1 MLCGFCRAFKKP
13 CKFPRGDSHM
23 GMLLQPRSLQQCLA
37 GEQTSVTEYRE
48 RMVAVRDHALTSCFI
63 RHLPS
68 SVSSALAGGVTSV
81 AIASSS
87 AEQRLHCEHGLPR
100 TEGGH
105 REAVRTKMGARRQ
118 HTESVSWHSLP
129 RTSLFKQKA
138 PTLCG
143 AGRAYNWLPF
153 SSWETV
159 LIPLCSSDHFSE
171 P

>member
-1 MLCGFCRAFKKP
+1 
-13 CKFPRGDSHM
+13 M

-100 TEGGH
+100 TEGDTG
-105 REAVRTKMGARRQ
+105 RLQELRW
-118 HTESVSWHSLP
+118 EP
-129 RTSLFKQKA
+129 RDSTQNQCPGTVYPEHL
-138 PTLCG
+138 
-143 AGRAYNWLPF
+143 F
-153 SSWETV
+153 SSKKHPPYVGQEGHTTGYPSA
-159 LIPLCSSDHFSE
+159 LGKLFSF
-171 P
+171 PSAPQTTSQNLKN